1 MIKKDATIANER
13 LLYLINNYPKEKKS
27 KEPKSKLEF
36 ARLLYDNFWKLLGFE
51 EKRNINKRYN
61 YTSPEN
67 KDYRND
73 IDIVYKEL
81 CSDLKSENCN
91 TSKANYIMAY
101 CKYFGCSADYLLG
114 FIDLPTHADTDIY
127 KETGLEKDAINTL
140 SILKE
145 FNKDYDQYRK
155 PVELEALNFIMKD
168 SEKFREFIGYISALF
183 IGADKA
189 FYRDKEDK
197 KWHFI
202 SDSIH
207 VTYPTSKNANRKQTA
222 NTGLLNIK
230 SLAETDCIRHI
241 ELLLEDWKQ
250 EFKKME
256 M

>member
-1 MIKKDATIANER
+1 MKKLNIEKITNKR
-13 LLYLINNYPKEKKS
+13 LWKLMNDNDITDS
-27 KEPKSKLEF
+27 KDF
-36 ARLLYDNFWKLLGFE
+36 ARLLIDKSFYTFYNSGDKSADSTSNEYKQYYKNVDTLSKVITRCLYDNQFQNDNLLIACC
-51 EKRNINKRYN
+51 R
-61 YTSPEN
+61 
-67 KDYRND
+67 
-73 IDIVYKEL
+73 L
-81 CSDLKSENCN
+81 
-91 TSKANYIMAY
+91 
-101 CKYFGCSADYLLG
+101 FGCSADYLLG
-114 FIDLPTHADTDIY
+114 FIELPTYADTDIY

-155 PVELEALNFIMKD
+155 PVELETLNFIMKD

-197 KWHFI
+197 KWRFI
-202 SDSIH
+202 SDLIH
-207 VTYPTSKNANRKQTA
+207 VTYPTSKNSNGKQTA

-250 EFKKME
+250 EFKK
-256 M
+256 

>member
-1 MIKKDATIANER
+1 MGK
-13 LLYLINNYPKEKKS
+13 KEKIFPINTIGGRIYELRNGLGFNTPS
-27 KEPKSKLEF
+27 GRVDF
-36 ARLLYDNFWKLLGFE
+36 YNFLYDNVEIDDSSKSKNVYNWECSEDSIPIPVLKKIC
-51 EKRNINKRYN
+51 EKCHCSSDYLIGIEKEVNHDLHFICN
-61 YTSPEN
+61 YTG
-67 KDYRND
+67 
-73 IDIVYKEL
+73 L
-81 CSDLKSENCN
+81 SE
-91 TSKANYIMAY
+91 
-101 CKYFGCSADYLLG
+101 
-114 FIDLPTHADTDIY
+114 
-127 KETGLEKDAINTL
+127 DAVNTL

-197 KWHFI
+197 KWRFI

-207 VTYPTSKNANRKQTA
+207 VTYPTSKNSNEKQTA

-250 EFKKME
+250 EFKK
-256 M
+256 